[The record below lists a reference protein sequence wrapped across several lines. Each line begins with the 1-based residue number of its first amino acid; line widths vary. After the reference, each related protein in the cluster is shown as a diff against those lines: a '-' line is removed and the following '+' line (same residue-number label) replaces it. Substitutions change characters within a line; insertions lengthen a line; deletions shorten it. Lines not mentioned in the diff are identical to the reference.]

1 MIAFA
6 GTELPPSA
14 ARRINEA
21 GVAGVTLFHAHNIV
35 DPPQIRRLTAAIQE
49 ARPAGAPPVLVAA
62 DQEGG
67 QLIAL
72 GDGTTQ
78 FAGAMAL
85 GATGDEELAERVA
98 GATARELR
106 ALGVNVD
113 YAPVCDVADDPAN
126 PALGIR
132 SFGDDPE
139 AVGRLAAATVRGLQ
153 GEGVAATA
161 KHFPGAGDTA
171 ADPHHELPLVPRT
184 NAELAERELVPFRA
198 ALDAGARMVMTGH
211 FALPGQLDLP
221 TSLSA
226 AVLRD
231 LLRGQLHFDGVTVTD
246 ALDMRAL
253 AQGSAQIVDAVA
265 ALRAGE
271 DVLLGTPDEAAL
283 QRLEEGIA
291 QAQRRGLI
299 DADDDAAA
307 NRRLAELRDWLG
319 RYDQPSLDVVGCA
332 EHQAL
337 AAELARRSL
346 TLVRNDDRL
355 LPLTPGADARI
366 AVVQSMP
373 ADLTPADTS
382 STVPP
387 TLASALRRR
396 LPGVEEIL
404 LPAAPGRGRH
414 RRSRRAAC
422 SLRRRRR
429 RDVLGAPP
437 AGAGGPGR
445 GGPGVRQADRDR
457 RPAHAVGP
465 ARLPVRPNPCLQLRH
480 PAAVDGGAGGR
491 AAWRGAVRRPVARRH
506 RRPASTRSRTHWH
519 GAEGRDPGAAGRRP
533 AAARLC
539 AGGVR
544 PDLRR
549 GPVAPAAVRRH
560 RRPRHLGQRRHL
572 RAVPAGHPKRLGRRP
587 GGAVDDHALR
597 GAPGHGRRAGR
608 RHLAVGPLTG
618 HRRGGRGG
626 AAAGRPDRR
635 ADQRRRFRPGRHG
648 RPRGRP
654 ARRTGAG
661 DGRDQDLHDRAARG
675 GAAVDGTR
683 PALVR
688 EKRSTWPAC
697 LP

>member
-1 MIAFA
+1 MLI
-6 GTELPPSA
+6 
-14 ARRINEA
+14 
-21 GVAGVTLFHAHNIV
+21 
-35 DPPQIRRLTAAIQE
+35 
-49 ARPAGAPPVLVAA
+49 AA

-67 QLIAL
+67 QLVGL

-153 GEGVAATA
+153 DEGVAATV

-171 ADPHHELPLVPRT
+171 ADPHHGLPLVART

-211 FALPGQLDLP
+211 FALPGQDAELP

-231 LLRGQLHFDGVTVTD
+231 LLRGELGFDGVTVTD

-253 AQGSAQIVDAVA
+253 AQGSAQIVDAIT

-271 DVLLGTPDEAAL
+271 DVLLGTADEAAIE
-283 QRLEEGIA
+283 RLEEGIT

-307 NRRLAELRDWLG
+307 RRRLDDLRRWLG
-319 RYDQPSLDVVGCA
+319 GYDQPPLDVVGCA
-332 EHQAL
+332 DHQAL
-337 AAELARRSL
+337 AAELARRSI

-355 LPLTPGADARI
+355 LPLKPAADARI

-382 STVPP
+382 STVRP

-404 LPAAPGRGRH
+404 LPAVPTEADIAGLGDRLA
-414 RRSRRAAC
+414 SRRP
-422 SLRRRRR
+422 RRR
-429 RDVLGAPP
+429 RDLRRPPP
-437 AGAGGPGR
+437 AGAGGARG
-445 GGPGVRQADRDR
+445 GGPGVRHADRHR

-465 ARLPVRPNPCLQLRH
+465 AGVPVGPDPRLQLRH
-480 PAAVDGGAGGR
+480 PAAVDGGAGGCTAR
-491 AAWRGAVRRPVARRH
+491 VRRRSTAGCPSRSPV
-506 RRPASTRSRTHWH
+506 
-519 GAEGRDPGAAGRRP
+519 
-533 AAARLC
+533 C
-539 AGGVR
+539 I
-544 PDLRR
+544 
-549 GPVAPAAVRRH
+549 
-560 RRPRHLGQRRHL
+560 
-572 RAVPAGHPKRLGRRP
+572 RAVMGSMAWG
-587 GGAVDDHALR
+587 
-597 GAPGHGRRAGR
+597 
-608 RHLAVGPLTG
+608 
-618 HRRGGRGG
+618 
-626 AAAGRPDRR
+626 
-635 ADQRRRFRPGRHG
+635 
-648 RPRGRP
+648 
-654 ARRTGAG
+654 
-661 DGRDQDLHDRAARG
+661 
-675 GAAVDGTR
+675 
-683 PALVR
+683 
-688 EKRSTWPAC
+688 
-697 LP
+697 